1 MSSHRTHATMANPIA
16 CNALD
21 ADRQALYTQR
31 TQVHPPVEL
40 VTVCGRCSIRAQRH
54 VTVCLGTKVFFR
66 DGGRGLDHPGH
77 GETPVGP
84 EGRRRGAESGPCFS
98 PTRLNF
104 FRFVVR
110 IRDFSQ
116 KGGSLTSGARRSNR
130 VRGLRRM
137 PAGKQET
144 GAGWRDGERVA
155 L

>member
-1 MSSHRTHATMANPIA
+1 MSSHRTHATNVKPIA

-21 ADRQALYTQR
+21 ARTLPVYTQR
-31 TQVHPPVEL
+31 THGSRSH
-40 VTVCGRCSIRAQRH
+40 GRGYQRH
-54 VTVCLGTKVFFR
+54 VTHTQGTKVFLR
-66 DGGRGLDHPGH
+66 HGGRGLDHPGH

-84 EGRRRGAESGPCFS
+84 EGRRRGAEPGPCFS

-144 GAGWRDGERVA
+144 GAGWRDGKGWPCDTRKTS
-155 L
+155 